1 MYGNPE
7 LLILDEATSALN
19 NKMEAEIMNEVFAF
33 SNNITLLVVTHKLN
47 FINKCNNVN
56 VMIDGVLKKVSNDN
70 F

>member
-1 MYGNPE
+1 
-7 LLILDEATSALN
+7 
-19 NKMEAEIMNEVFAF
+19 
-33 SNNITLLVVTHKLN
+33 LLVVTHKLN